1 MQPALRPDD
10 FSEQQRADLLLRVFD
25 LRFVDVNTR
34 IEYLYEL
41 G

>member
-1 MQPALRPDD
+1 MQPALRLDD
-10 FSEQQRADLLLRVFD
+10 FSEQQGADLLLRVD
-25 LRFVDVNTR
+25 LKFVDVNTR